1 MPLRPRSLPLWAAST
16 FALAILVWAA
26 VPAQKTSMNLAADL
40 PPGALMTLES
50 SDFNTL
56 LNSWT
61 QSPEQKAWLNSASYS
76 AFANSRLFSRLADA
90 QSGFASAA
98 KTAVDGSFLHE
109 VAGKESIFAWYDIGN
124 LEFLYITHLP
134 HDEIGKIALL
144 QQRSSFARR
153 ESAGTPFYLRTDTAS
168 AEATVTDN
176 EAPAQVGDLDQP
188 RTVAFAVRGDWLLF
202 ATREDLI
209 ANALQLM
216 AAQDT
221 GNAAA
226 DSQANAGWFSAAA
239 AVAPEQHGDLH
250 MLLDLQS
257 LTKTPQFR
265 TYWIQRNVTDTR
277 QYRAAVVDLYREPGR
292 FREERVLLPMG
303 QPASPDEADLGAL
316 QALVPEHVGV
326 YRATAQPTPDLT
338 LGTLEQK
345 LLNSTPVPIRDSN
358 QAPAPEQD
366 VPLSG
371 SAHDFDTRIDAPPP
385 VLETPDEAL
394 APLRHV
400 LDSAGVQSM
409 LTLDRSEPLAPDTP
423 FVFLHSAVVLRA
435 ASSWSADTLSQA
447 LSTELGARLTTS
459 SLGLTWQHVSSPNG
473 NYLRLGGAQP
483 LALLVDGQLAIL
495 SNDPGMFD
503 DISARRSHP
512 ATAASAL
519 LIAGMNPGGE
529 RTNFRRLTA
538 QLAQSSAPPQGVQPN
553 NSVQLFR
560 DNLPS
565 LAESFSSLTSERIVV
580 RRDGPLVR
588 QSVMYQWANSPI
600 TRTQQN
606 R

>member
-1 MPLRPRSLPLWAAST
+1 MHLRPRSLLLWTAST

-26 VPAQKTSMNLAADL
+26 APARKTSMNLAADL

-50 SDFNTL
+50 PDFATL
-56 LNSWT
+56 LTTWN

-76 AFANSRLFSRLADA
+76 SFANSRLFSRLADA

-98 KTAVDGSFLHE
+98 KTTAGGFFLQGI
-109 VAGKESIFAWYDIGN
+109 AGKESIFAWYDIGN

-134 HDEIGKIALL
+134 HDQIARIALL
-144 QQRSSFARR
+144 QQQSSFARR
-153 ESAGTPFYLRTDTAS
+153 ESAGTPFFVRTATTSTDAAS
-168 AEATVTDN
+168 SDN
-176 EAPAQVGDLDQP
+176 SAPAQAGDLDQP
-188 RTVAFAVRGDWLLF
+188 RTVAYAVRGDWLLL
-202 ATREDLI
+202 ATRADLI

-216 AAQDT
+216 AGQDA

-277 QYRAAVVDLYREPGR
+277 KYRAAVVDLYREPGR
-292 FREERVLLPMG
+292 IREERVLLPMQ
-303 QPASPDEADLGAL
+303 QPTSSDEADLGPL
-316 QALVPEHVGV
+316 EALVPEHIGV
-326 YRATAQPTPDLT
+326 YRAIAQPTPDLT
-338 LGTLEQK
+338 LGTFEQK
-345 LLNSTPVPIRDSN
+345 LLNSTTGLTCDSS
-358 QAPAPEQD
+358 QAPAAEQD

-371 SAHDFDTRIDAPPP
+371 SAHDFETRIDAPPP
-385 VLETPDEAL
+385 VPETRDEAL
-394 APLRHV
+394 APLRRV
-400 LDSAGVQSM
+400 LDSAQVQSM

-435 ASSWSADTLSQA
+435 TDSWSADTLSQA
-447 LSTELGARLTTS
+447 LSTALRAELTTA
-459 SLGLTWQHVSSPNG
+459 SLGLTWQQASSPNG
-473 NYLRLGGAQP
+473 NYLRLRGAQP

-495 SNDPGMFD
+495 SNDPGMLD
-503 DISARRSHP
+503 DISARRPHRVI
-512 ATAASAL
+512 AQSAL
-519 LIAGMNPGGE
+519 LIGAMNPGQE
-529 RTNFRRLTA
+529 RTNFRRLTT
-538 QLAQSSAPPQGVQPN
+538 QLAHASAPLQGVQPN

-565 LAESFSSLTSERIVV
+565 LSESFSNCPSERMIV

-588 QSVMYQWANSPI
+588 QTVMYQWATSPAAG
-600 TRTQQN
+600 RN
-606 R
+606 